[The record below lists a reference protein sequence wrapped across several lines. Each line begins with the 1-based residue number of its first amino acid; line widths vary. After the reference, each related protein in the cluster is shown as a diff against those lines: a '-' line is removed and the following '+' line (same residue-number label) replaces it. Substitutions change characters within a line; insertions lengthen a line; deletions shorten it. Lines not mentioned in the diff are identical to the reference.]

1 MSNQKTEN
9 APNSPLNTL
18 ALSSESSLLS
28 NIARK
33 IQQIKMKEQ
42 TNFIKNLFYFVYFF
56 LCKMS
61 LVFQALSIK
70 NVRFVDIQ
78 IIKILLLLK
87 RGFFRVISDCFLGKF
102 LVMGWG
108 NL

>member
-1 MSNQKTEN
+1 MLERQTKNTEN
-9 APNSPLNTL
+9 APNSPPNTL
-18 ALSSESSLLS
+18 TLSFESSRLS
-28 NIARK
+28 NITRK

-70 NVRFVDIQ
+70 IVRFVDIQ
-78 IIKILLLLK
+78 IVKILLLFK
-87 RGFFRVISDCFLGKF
+87 RGFFRVISDCF
-102 LVMGWG
+102 
-108 NL
+108 